1 MPPLSDATATSRPGR
16 SPQFEVV
23 QDRVCGPRIISGPV
37 TEPEGVPHSRLRAVA
52 TDPARTAAAA
62 FVVVEIVGFV
72 FYVIAAGKIWFFRDD
87 WDFLA
92 GRGLNVSD
100 LLRQHGGH
108 LVALPLVV
116 FRVMYDVVG
125 LRSYLPYQVLPI
137 ALHLTAAAL
146 LRAVMRRAGVS
157 PWVATVAA
165 TLFVFFGAGS
175 QDIIWAFQITF
186 SGPLVLGL
194 GQLLLADHDG
204 PLDRRDWIGLGLGFA
219 ALLCSGVAIAMI
231 GVVGL
236 ATLLRRGWRIALFH
250 IGPLAIVYVAWYLH
264 YAGSAAHVSDL
275 SVLVD
280 WLRTGAGAV
289 FDALAQVPFVGWA
302 LALMLVVGLVLAWRG
317 YDDGT
322 QRRRQG
328 AAVAA
333 MLVGAF
339 GFLLISGINRAV
351 FGTQFAAS
359 SRYLHIVAALL
370 LPALAVAGDALIR
383 LRRAF
388 APVVFALFL
397 VGLPGNIGD
406 TGDSFSPHHFFVNYE
421 QTMRSLPRTP
431 LASQVPKDLRP
442 ELVNAPVITIGWLL
456 EAAHSG
462 RLAAPRA
469 STVREA
475 ATDRLRLS
483 LEQLDEGNGTNCRRI
498 EKPFFR
504 RVAVGGSFI
513 VRGTVSVQLVDP
525 TNGKTSDVVNFGATF
540 FTGGH
545 DHTIRNVSGDP
556 LTIRVVPHGASFCE
570 VAG

>member
-1 MPPLSDATATSRPGR
+1 MPPLSDATAAR
-16 SPQFEVV
+16 S
-23 QDRVCGPRIISGPV
+23 GLRIILRSV
-37 TEPEGVPHSRLRAVA
+37 TEPEGVPRSRLRAW
-52 TDPARTAAAA
+52 TGDPARAAAAA
-62 FVVVEIVGFV
+62 FVVVEIAGFV
-72 FYVIAAGKIWFFRDD
+72 FYVIAARKIWFFRDD
-87 WDFLA
+87 WDFLS

-116 FRVMYDVVG
+116 FRVMYDLVG
-125 LRSYLPYQVLPI
+125 LRSYLPYQLLPI

-157 PWVATVAA
+157 PWVATAAA

-204 PLDRRDWIGLGLGFA
+204 PLDRRDWIGLGLGFG

-250 IGPLAIVYVAWYLH
+250 IAPLAVVYVAWYLH
-264 YAGSAAHVSDL
+264 YAGSAAHVSDV

-280 WLRTGAGAV
+280 WLDTGVGAA
-289 FDALAQVPFVGWA
+289 FDSLGQVPFVGWA
-302 LALMLVVGLVLAWRG
+302 LGLMLVVGLVLAWRQ

-339 GFLLISGINRAV
+339 GFLLISGINRAL

-359 SRYLHIVAALL
+359 SRYMHIVAALL

-383 LRRAF
+383 RRRLF
-388 APVVFALFL
+388 APVVIALFL
-397 VGLPGNIGD
+397 VGLPGNIAD
-406 TGDSFSPHHFFVNYE
+406 TGDSFSPHRFFVNYE
-421 QTMRSLPRTP
+421 QTIRSLPRTP
-431 LASQVPKDLRP
+431 LANQVPSDLRP
-442 ELVNAPVITIGWLL
+442 ELVNAPVITIGWLRQ
-456 EAAHSG
+456 AAHSG
-462 RLAAPRA
+462 RLPAPRS
-469 STVREA
+469 STVREE

-483 LEQLDEGNGTNCRRI
+483 LEQVDEGRGSNCKQFD
-498 EKPFFR
+498 KPFVR
-504 RVAVGGSFI
+504 KVGVGGSFI
-513 VRGTVSVQLVDP
+513 VRGAILVQLVDV
-525 TNGKTSDVVNFGATF
+525 TNGSTSELVNFGATF

-545 DHTIRNVSGDP
+545 DHTVRNVSGDP
-556 LTIRVVPHGASFCE
+556 LTIRVVPHAASLCE